1 MKIKKNIIKKKI
13 EELYLQG
20 WLGFMTAKEYS
31 NLLYRVR
38 FLSEKDT
45 NTWYNSLVCNVKFVQ
60 FTCLQRI
67 IWEGEIVL

>member
-1 MKIKKNIIKKKI
+1 MRLKKNIIKKKI

-20 WLGFMTAKEYS
+20 WLGLLTAKEYS

-45 NTWYNSLVCNVKFVQ
+45 NTWYNALVKAREFYNY
-60 FTCLQRI
+60 
-67 IWEGEIVL
+67 

>member
-1 MKIKKNIIKKKI
+1 MKLKKAIIKKKI

-20 WLGFMTAKEYS
+20 WLGLLLVKEYN

-45 NTWYNSLVCNVKFVQ
+45 NLWYNALFESDKVREFYNH
-60 FTCLQRI
+60 
-67 IWEGEIVL
+67 

>member
-20 WLGFMTAKEYS
+20 WLGLLTTKEYN

-45 NTWYNSLVCNVKFVQ
+45 NTWYNALFYQVNY
-60 FTCLQRI
+60 
-67 IWEGEIVL
+67 

>member
-1 MKIKKNIIKKKI
+1 MRLKKNIIKKKV

-20 WLGFMTAKEYS
+20 WLGFLTKKEYS

-45 NTWYNSLVCNVKFVQ
+45 NTWYNALFYQVNY
-60 FTCLQRI
+60 
-67 IWEGEIVL
+67 

>member
-1 MKIKKNIIKKKI
+1 MKLKKNIIKKKI

-20 WLGFMTAKEYS
+20 WLGLLLVKEYN

-45 NTWYNSLVCNVKFVQ
+45 NIWYNALFNQV
-60 FTCLQRI
+60 
-67 IWEGEIVL
+67 EIVKVREFYNH

>member
-1 MKIKKNIIKKKI
+1 MNLKKNIIKKKI

-20 WLGFMTAKEYS
+20 WLGLLTTEEYS

-45 NTWYNSLVCNVKFVQ
+45 NTWYNALFNQVEFVKAREFYNH
-60 FTCLQRI
+60 
-67 IWEGEIVL
+67 

>member
-1 MKIKKNIIKKKI
+1 MKLKKNIIKKKI

-20 WLGFMTAKEYS
+20 WLGLLTAKEYS

-45 NTWYNSLVCNVKFVQ
+45 DTWYNALFNNVE
-60 FTCLQRI
+60 FTK
-67 IWEGEIVL
+67 VNNY

>member
-1 MKIKKNIIKKKI
+1 MKLKKNIIKKKV

-20 WLGFMTAKEYS
+20 WLGFLTKKEYS

-45 NTWYNSLVCNVKFVQ
+45 NTWFNALLTAEDFYNY
-60 FTCLQRI
+60 
-67 IWEGEIVL
+67 

>member
-1 MKIKKNIIKKKI
+1 MNLKKNIIKKKI

-20 WLGFMTAKEYS
+20 WLGLLTTKEYS

-45 NTWYNSLVCNVKFVQ
+45 NTWYNALFYQVEFVKVREFYNY
-60 FTCLQRI
+60 
-67 IWEGEIVL
+67 